1 MKARIFY
8 SADKG
13 ILGSIRYANCTESD
27 DWHFTADFMTL
38 KDLSQ
43 GATKALNQNF
53 ANKAR
58 TRDGGKTWDLMA
70 ENQGFDT
77 LLVYNIFRI
86 VMGNH

>member
-8 SADKG
+8 SADKEY
-13 ILGSIRYANCTESD
+13 LEVYDTNCTESD